1 MERVENDDDDDDE
14 VNDDEVNDEKLL
26 HCCLTLTTSSGVT
39 AKAVM
44 TLPIDPETILTQGGD
59 GLVYVIRSALVFSV
73 HNIGRLDNLLLF
85 GLNQC
90 NFITDWL
97 WLSIGGDCQ

>member
-1 MERVENDDDDDDE
+1 MERVENDDVDDDDE
-14 VNDDEVNDEKLL
+14 VNDDEVDDEKLL

-59 GLVYVIRSALVFSV
+59 DDDEDDEF
-73 HNIGRLDNLLLF
+73 
-85 GLNQC
+85 
-90 NFITDWL
+90 
-97 WLSIGGDCQ
+97 